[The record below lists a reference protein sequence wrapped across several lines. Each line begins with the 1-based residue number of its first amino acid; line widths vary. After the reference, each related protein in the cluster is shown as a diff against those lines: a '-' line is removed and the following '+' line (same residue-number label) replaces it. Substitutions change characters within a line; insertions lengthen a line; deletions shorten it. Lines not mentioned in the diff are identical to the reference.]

1 MQQNLTYLD
10 KVKEALAYYGGEA
23 TLDDIY
29 KYIKGHFGYRL
40 PTAPEKS
47 SIRKAIYFHSS
58 DAEIFKGEKDLFY
71 TVDGKGQGLW
81 GLRSTPS
88 MNRDTNITKK
98 PSSSI
103 DKEKGYSPIP
113 NKDMD
118 LTEDDS
124 GFPEGKEKLRTHLQ
138 RERNPKVIREAKQR
152 FKAKHG
158 RLFCQACGFDFKNIY
173 GDVGNDYIEGH
184 HTKPVSNLSEGALT
198 MIEDIALLCSNCHRM
213 VHRKR
218 PWLSMNDLQDILK

>member
-1 MQQNLTYLD
+1 MTYLD
-10 KVKEALAYYGGEA
+10 KVKEAIAHHGGEA
-23 TLDDIY
+23 TLDEIY
-29 KYIKGHFGYRL
+29 AYIKLNFGYRL
-40 PTAPEKS
+40 PVAPEQS

-58 DAEIFKGEKDLFY
+58 DMKLFKHEKDLFY
-71 TVDGKGQGLW
+71 SVKGKGKGVW
-81 GLRSTPS
+81 GLRTASLKKKTTS
-88 MNRDTNITKK
+88 LTKK
-98 PSSSI
+98 PSPT
-103 DKEKGYSPIP
+103 KKKGYALIP
-113 NKDMD
+113 NKDIG

-152 FKAKHG
+152 FKTKHG
-158 RLFCQACGFDFKNIY
+158 RLFCQACGFDFKEIY
-173 GDVGNDYIEGH
+173 GDVGTDYIEGH
-184 HTKPVSNLSEGALT
+184 HTKPISDLSEDSLT

>member
-1 MQQNLTYLD
+1 MTYLD
-10 KVKEALAYYGGEA
+10 KVKEAIAHHGGEA
-23 TLDDIY
+23 TLDEIY
-29 KYIKGHFGYRL
+29 AYIKGHFGYRL
-40 PTAPEKS
+40 PTAPEQS

-58 DAEIFKGEKDLFY
+58 DANLFKHEKDLFY
-71 TVDGKGQGLW
+71 SVGGKGSGVW
-81 GLRSTPS
+81 GLRVASSKKKTTPL
-88 MNRDTNITKK
+88 TKK
-98 PSSSI
+98 PSPSKK
-103 DKEKGYSPIP
+103 KEKGYAPIP
-113 NKDMD
+113 NKDMG

-158 RLFCQACGFDFKNIY
+158 RLYCQSCGFDFKKTY

-184 HTKPVSNLSEGALT
+184 HIKPVSDLSEGDLT